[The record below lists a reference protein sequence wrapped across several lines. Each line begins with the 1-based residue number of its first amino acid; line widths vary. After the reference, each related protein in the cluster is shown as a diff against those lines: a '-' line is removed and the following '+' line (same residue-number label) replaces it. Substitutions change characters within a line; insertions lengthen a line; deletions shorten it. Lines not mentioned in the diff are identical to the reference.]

1 MVLSLSFR
9 VPSTT
14 CCSPSWN
21 IRIGYSHGIK
31 YSNFREV
38 DSRSRMIAAVD
49 VLVSRLRRKLEGK
62 ESRTTM
68 IKTVRGAGYMFLP
81 QVERRG

>member
-1 MVLSLSFR
+1 
-9 VPSTT
+9 
-14 CCSPSWN
+14 
-21 IRIGYSHGIK
+21 
-31 YSNFREV
+31 
-38 DSRSRMIAAVD
+38 MIAAVD